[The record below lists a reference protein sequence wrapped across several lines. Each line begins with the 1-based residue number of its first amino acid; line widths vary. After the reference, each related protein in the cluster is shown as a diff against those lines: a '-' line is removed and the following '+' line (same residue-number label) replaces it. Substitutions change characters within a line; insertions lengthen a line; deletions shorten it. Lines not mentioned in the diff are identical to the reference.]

1 MVALAAVL
9 VLAAIQSAEARTGK
23 EQWRESGV
31 VAVVI
36 DGDTF
41 DMTTETGLVRV
52 RVVGIQAPES
62 SWCGGQEAKT
72 ALKEILPEGTE
83 VRLASKKETSGNAPT
98 GVWRLKRT
106 VHKKVDGEWVDIAPD
121 LLSAGL
127 VFPFPFIGEDVHN
140 EEYLDLA
147 LAASKEQVGVYDPA
161 ACGSS
166 GSAAD
171 GEHLSLEIVPDGP
184 GHGAD
189 SEFVMIYNGSD
200 HAIDLRGWMV
210 QDTSP
215 LNAYF
220 FPKGSVVRA
229 DDYVV
234 VFSSAGEV
242 GVAPD
247 GTKDDRFF
255 YAGTGA
261 RWNNDTTDIAFLFD
275 DAGDDRTGN
284 LRDWLIITPEG

>member
-1 MVALAAVL
+1 M
-9 VLAAIQSAEARTGK
+9 
-23 EQWRESGV
+23 
-31 VAVVI
+31 
-36 DGDTF
+36 
-41 DMTTETGLVRV
+41 
-52 RVVGIQAPES
+52 VGIQAPES
-62 SWCGGQEAKT
+62 SWCGGQEAKA
-72 ALKEILPEGTE
+72 ALKEVLPEGTE
-83 VRLASKKETSGNAPT
+83 VRLASKKEASGNAPT

-106 VHKKVDGEWVDIAPD
+106 VHKEVDGEWVDIAPG

-147 LAASKEQVGVYDPA
+147 LVASKNQVGVYDPA

-171 GEHLSLEIVPDGP
+171 GEHLSLEVVPDGP

-220 FPKGSVVRA
+220 FPKGSVVRP
-229 DDYVV
+229 DDYVA
-234 VFSSAGEV
+234 VFSSAGRGGGRPGRHQGRPLLLCGHGCALEQRHHRHRL
-242 GVAPD
+242 P
-247 GTKDDRFF
+247 
-255 YAGTGA
+255 
-261 RWNNDTTDIAFLFD
+261 
-275 DAGDDRTGN
+275 
-284 LRDWLIITPEG
+284 LRRRR